1 MTTPISDEQ
10 LAEIERDI
18 LAQAQIMSGQCEGG
32 VWLRGGDCPK
42 CQATHHD
49 RCQFPLPQSYAIPS
63 NVEALIA
70 RLRAAEAELSLWRPI
85 MDEVERRAEKEW
97 CLQDKCDFTV
107 TIQYDDYVDIDAAME
122 HTP

>member
-10 LAEIERDI
+10 LAEIEEIAFRDT
-18 LAQAQIMSGQCEGG
+18 ATRVTVKASE
-32 VWLRGGDCPK
+32 LRG
-42 CQATHHD
+42 
-49 RCQFPLPQSYAIPS
+49 
-63 NVEALIA
+63 LIA

-97 CLQDKCDFTV
+97 CLQDKRDFTV

-122 HTP
+122 STP

>member
-10 LAEIERDI
+10 LAEVEEIAFRDT
-18 LAQAQIMSGQCEGG
+18 ATRVTVKASE
-32 VWLRGGDCPK
+32 LRG
-42 CQATHHD
+42 
-49 RCQFPLPQSYAIPS
+49 
-63 NVEALIA
+63 LIA

-97 CLQDKCDFTV
+97 CLQDKRDFTV

-122 HTP
+122 RTP

>member
-10 LAEIERDI
+10 LAQVEEIAFRDT
-18 LAQAQIMSGQCEGG
+18 ATRVTVKASD
-32 VWLRGGDCPK
+32 LRG
-42 CQATHHD
+42 
-49 RCQFPLPQSYAIPS
+49 
-63 NVEALIA
+63 LIA

-97 CLQDKCDFTV
+97 CLQDKRDFTV

-122 HTP
+122 RTP